1 MIVTT
6 DGSFAALVEID
17 ECLSQLRPDLARP
30 RRGCAR
36 WCGRSPGSPP
46 TTSACPRHHH
56 FHCHDVTNVTL
67 VVTIVELEGAFS
79 VITNLRMDLFQ
90 ALHDSG
96 ALAASSGRGLSS
108 WTLGTCDTRHTHTQL
123 GAPPCDQASCSIVI
137 DEC

>member
-1 MIVTT
+1 MHAGVGGVQAPHRPLQHVLVTVT
-6 DGSFAALVEID
+6 STTTGTMS
-17 ECLSQLRPDLARP
+17 
-30 RRGCAR
+30 RG
-36 WCGRSPGSPP
+36 
-46 TTSACPRHHH
+46 
-56 FHCHDVTNVTL
+56 VTL

-123 GAPPCDQASCSIVI
+123 GAPPCDQASCAIVYN
-137 DEC
+137 EC

>member
-1 MIVTT
+1 MHAGVGGVQAPHRPLQHVPGTSTRDVTN
-6 DGSFAALVEID
+6 
-17 ECLSQLRPDLARP
+17 
-30 RRGCAR
+30 
-36 WCGRSPGSPP
+36 
-46 TTSACPRHHH
+46 
-56 FHCHDVTNVTL
+56 VTNVTL

-123 GAPPCDQASCSIVI
+123 GAPPCDQASCAIVI